1 MIHVVIIME
10 PLISLCSSLS
20 LGRGIRVRGK
30 TDAKG
35 ILMKFKW
42 ITLFL
47 ISVITLSFLL
57 LPPSSLRSQPRDPQK
72 VYKVAILPFLIHSQ
86 ENLDYLRE
94 GIYDI
99 LASRMTVEG
108 RIVLVERSQLERA
121 LYEERP
127 TRLDEA
133 VAARIG
139 MKVDADY
146 IILGSIT
153 KVGDY
158 ISLDARMISISQE
171 KPPLGV
177 FAQTK
182 GIDDLMV
189 KIGDFAQDIGNN
201 ILGRRAQAGRAG
213 QAGQSGR
220 SYIQTRK
227 DLGILGS
234 GMEGLKKSQTF
245 NFEVKGLGIGDVNGD
260 KKNELVVMD
269 RSNLYVFRYDGE
281 KLNLL
286 QKIEAGYQYD
296 LLTLDVADVNRNGVA
311 EIIVT
316 AVVDDDLRSFILEY
330 EEGRFRKITEKAGWF
345 FRVLE
350 HPKQGPI
357 LLGQRMDSEGI
368 PSGPIHQMVWK
379 KKSYEKGRKMPFP
392 EDAGIF
398 GIAIGNLRGMGKLE
412 YVFLDKFG
420 RITIT
425 TEDGKSVWSGREHFG
440 GTNNYYETRKKKVE
454 PYRPQESPPLRVFI
468 TGRILLKDL
477 DGDGVSEIVVNKNE
491 FATGTITEKAK
502 AYEKG
507 EVYSLVWEENHLV
520 PNWKTKEIKGYIADY
535 QMKDIEN
542 KGQEEL
548 VVALVLIEEGTAG
561 VLSRKDES
569 TILFFKID

>member
-1 MIHVVIIME
+1 
-10 PLISLCSSLS
+10 
-20 LGRGIRVRGK
+20 
-30 TDAKG
+30 
-35 ILMKFKW
+35 
-42 ITLFL
+42 
-47 ISVITLSFLL
+47 
-57 LPPSSLRSQPRDPQK
+57 
-72 VYKVAILPFLIHSQ
+72 
-86 ENLDYLRE
+86 
-94 GIYDI
+94 
-99 LASRMTVEG
+99 MTVEG

-133 VAARIG
+133 VAAKIG
-139 MKVDADY
+139 MKVGADY

-158 ISLDARMISISQE
+158 ISLDARMISVTQE
-171 KPPLGV
+171 KPPLGA
-177 FAQTK
+177 FSQTK

-201 ILGRRAQAGRAG
+201 ILGRRAPAGRAG

-220 SYIQTRK
+220 SYLQTRK

-234 GMEGLKKSQTF
+234 GIEGLKKSQTF

-296 LLTLDVADVNRNGVA
+296 FLTLDVADVNRNGYA

-316 AVVDDDLRSFILEY
+316 AVVDDDVRSFILEY

-350 HPKQGPI
+350 HPKEGPI
-357 LLGQRMDSEGI
+357 LLGQRMGSEGI

-392 EDAGIF
+392 EGTDIF
-398 GIAIGNLRGMGKLE
+398 GLALGNVRGMGKLE
-412 YVFLDKFG
+412 FVFLDKFG

-425 TEDGKSVWSGREHFG
+425 TEDGKSVWYGRENFG
-440 GTNNYYETRKKKVE
+440 GTNNYYETKKKKVE
-454 PYRPQESPPLRVFI
+454 PYRPGESPPWRVFI
-468 TGRILLKDL
+468 PGRILLKDL

-491 FATGTITEKAK
+491 FATGTITEKVK
-502 AYEKG
+502 AYEKA
-507 EVYSLVWEENHLV
+507 EVYSLVWEENRLV

-535 QMKDIEN
+535 QMKDAGN
-542 KGQEEL
+542 KGEEEL
-548 VVALVLIEEGTAG
+548 VVALVLVEEGTAG
-561 VLSRKDES
+561 LLSRKDES